1 MLGPWI
7 PQTEDEWAV
16 SPEDGYQRCTEMEK
30 YVSCTQVRSTAWKMS
45 RDMKK
50 HVVSARDELV
60 RLVSYPHKVLFAV

>member
-7 PQTEDEWAV
+7 PQTEDDWAV

-30 YVSCTQVRSTAWKMS
+30 YVCIMYASTVWKMS

-50 HVVSARDELV
+50 HVVSARDDLV
-60 RLVSYPHKVLFAV
+60 RLL